1 MIHVMTGK
9 IPNQFIEE
17 VLSRIDIVELIGNRI
32 RLKKTGHRFSGLCP
46 FHKEKS
52 PSFSVNPQKGFFY
65 CFGCHAHGDAIEFLV
80 QYDKMTFPEAVTTLA
95 NHVGLALPSHNDE
108 DLSAEKKSAL
118 KLLSHAA
125 RYFHDHLLKNPQAQ
139 HYLKDRGLDEETI
152 KQFKLGYA
160 PPGWDNLFS
169 KCAKSP
175 ALIQEMF
182 LIGLIKKNQQNKYY
196 DVFRDRIMFPIRNIR
211 GQVIGFGGR
220 GDEKPK
226 YLNSPETPLF
236 HKGRELYGLYE
247 TRQHHATLDR
257 ILIVEG
263 YMDVIALSQHGIK
276 NAVATLGTATTTQHL
291 KRLFRYTSEIVF
303 CFDGDLAGQQAAL
316 RAMQLAIPLM
326 HAGRNIRFMVLPPE
340 EDPDTLIRKIGKV
353 GFEQLIVQSA
363 ELSDFLIEH
372 LCKNHNIHTT
382 HGKAS
387 FGQAALGL
395 IEPLPEG
402 IFRDLMHDRISKIVG
417 IPLKKIDELQK
428 PKPNTQLPISP
439 TKIPQAIRH
448 SISFILQR
456 PNLADS
462 VRIPP
467 QLQVIPIPGLAILMK
482 IVSIFQ
488 KNPDTHMSSLLQTF
502 ENPSEQ
508 QLLAQLSS
516 TEHLLPA
523 EQWPDELKGCI
534 NRIMEMARDIAV
546 KHLMEQAKQ
555 RELSDTEKQQLKT
568 MIAAT

>member
-1 MIHVMTGK
+1 MAGK
-9 IPNQFIEE
+9 IPQQFIEDL
-17 VLSRIDIVELIGNRI
+17 LSRIDIIELIGSRI
-32 RLKKTGHRFSGLCP
+32 RLKKAGHRFSGLCP

-95 NHVGLALPSHNDE
+95 NYVGLALPSHNDE
-108 DLSAEKKSAL
+108 DLSTEKKSAL
-118 KLLSHAA
+118 KLLAHAA
-125 RYFHDHLLKNPQAQ
+125 RYFQEQLQHNKKAQ
-139 HYLKDRGLDEETI
+139 EYLKARGLDEDTI
-152 KQFKLGYA
+152 KQFKLGFA

-175 ALIQEMF
+175 ALINEMF

-220 GDEKPK
+220 GDDKPK

-247 TRQHHATLDR
+247 TRQQHATLER

-276 NAVATLGTATTTQHL
+276 NAVATLGTATTPQHI

-316 RAMQLAIPLM
+316 RAMQHVIPLM
-326 HAGRNIRFMVLPPE
+326 HAGRNIRFMVLPPD
-340 EDPDTLIRKIGKV
+340 EDPDTLVRKIGKAA
-353 GFEQLIVQSA
+353 FEQLIVKSA
-363 ELSDFLIEH
+363 ELSDFLIDH
-372 LCKNHNIHTT
+372 LRKNHNTHTT

-387 FGQAALGL
+387 FGQAALAL

-417 IPLKKIDELQK
+417 IPLDQPQK
-428 PKPNTQLPISP
+428 TQTKPQKTSVSI
-439 TKIPQAIRH
+439 KIPQTIRK
-448 SISFILQR
+448 SISFVLQR
-456 PNLADS
+456 PELAES
-462 VRIPP
+462 IRIPP
-467 QLQVIPIPGLAILMK
+467 QLQVIPIPGLALLMK
-482 IVSIFQ
+482 IVTLLQ
-488 KNPDTHMSSLLQTF
+488 KNPETHMSLVLQSF
-502 ENPSEQ
+502 DNPSEQ
-508 QLLAQLSS
+508 QLLAELSS
-516 TEHLLPA
+516 TDHLLPMA
-523 EQWPDELKGCI
+523 QWADELSGCI
-534 NRIMEMARDIAV
+534 ARLMEMARDIAI

-555 RELSDTEKQQLKT
+555 RELSDSEKQQLKT
-568 MIAAT
+568 MIAM